1 MMRHPV
7 AWSINTTAARRRHL
21 RGQHRSVVSPRSR
34 WRAACRTIRAAVA
47 ATDRGGSQ
55 PGRRT
60 ARESNEERAGVDPV
74 AAATAGFGGRWQVAV
89 PERLAGH
96 GARRPGACASDAD
109 EPVLRIA
116 PRHLSYR
123 AHEGPMKAVVVRGN
137 SRMALIAG
145 LPGAGATWLSTTDSP
160 LSLDGR
166 RCVDTRSGRQR
177 LRHRSR
183 TPAGAP
189 SHPPSMPAA
198 SSGVAHSPRQ
208 ETS

>member
-1 MMRHPV
+1 
-7 AWSINTTAARRRHL
+7 
-21 RGQHRSVVSPRSR
+21 
-34 WRAACRTIRAAVA
+34 
-47 ATDRGGSQ
+47 
-55 PGRRT
+55 
-60 ARESNEERAGVDPV
+60 
-74 AAATAGFGGRWQVAV
+74 
-89 PERLAGH
+89 
-96 GARRPGACASDAD
+96 
-109 EPVLRIA
+109 
-116 PRHLSYR
+116 
-123 AHEGPMKAVVVRGN
+123 MKAVVVRGN

-145 LPGAGATWLSTTDSP
+145 LPGAGATWLSTADSP

-177 LRHRSR
+177 LRHRCR